1 MHVWSNSQ
9 GLEGGGAKG
18 GKGGQGAKPQ
28 DGTWRPLNE
37 HKWEYG

>member
-9 GLEGGGAKG
+9 GLEGGG